1 MARTALIESLRSQAS
16 RDAQALWDAARAE
29 ARRRQGELD
38 EALAQERRRLDD
50 TLAAA
55 PAAPAPAAAPAPTSP
70 KTVATKE
77 Q

>member
-1 MARTALIESLRSQAS
+1 MTRQNTYTPQAAGSYLQQPDGSL
-16 RDAQALWDAARAE
+16 
-29 ARRRQGELD
+29 
-38 EALAQERRRLDD
+38 ERLSDDD

-55 PAAPAPAAAPAPTSP
+55 PVAPAPAAAPAPTSP